1 MPGSKIL
8 IVEDD
13 DTLRETLQYNLEKEG
28 YTVLLARDGGAA
40 LEQARAVRPDLM
52 LLDLMLGLQ
61 QGQAYLPQGL
71 IDIFLAQL
79 ALVAQ
84 AAEYLT
90 KFFCQYF
97 KHGPSRTAI

>member
-28 YTVLLARDGGAA
+28 YTVLLARDGGEA

-52 LLDLMLGLQ
+52 LLDLMLPVMSGLEVCRILR
-61 QGQAYLPQGL
+61 GEMNLPVIMLTARTEEIDKVVGL
-71 IDIFLAQL
+71 
-79 ALVAQ
+79 
-84 AAEYLT
+84 
-90 KFFCQYF
+90 
-97 KHGPSRTAI
+97 HR

>member
-52 LLDLMLGLQ
+52 LLDLMLPVMSGLEVCRILR
-61 QGQAYLPQGL
+61 GEMNLPVIMLTARTEEIDKVVGL
-71 IDIFLAQL
+71 
-79 ALVAQ
+79 
-84 AAEYLT
+84 
-90 KFFCQYF
+90 
-97 KHGPSRTAI
+97 HR